1 MIMFQG
7 RIKDILTYL
16 VKRMLFQSDKTLTEE
31 VIVEEL
37 LEKGFDMEEI
47 EEALE
52 MLSEID
58 TIEAHFSDLPAS
70 DSSIRVLS
78 DYERHRLSLEAQ
90 GAIAMLAHFRVLS
103 AQQVDELIDDVM
115 SLPYPEISREDIIE
129 KAVSMISKEE
139 GVLPA
144 IYLLKFLKGG
154 D

>member
-1 MIMFQG
+1 MFQG

>member
-1 MIMFQG
+1 MFQG

-129 KAVSMISKEE
+129 KAASMISKEE

>member
-1 MIMFQG
+1 MFQG

-16 VKRMLFQSDKTLTEE
+16 VKRMLFQADKTLTED

-37 LEKGFDMEEI
+37 LEKGFDIEEI

-70 DSSIRVLS
+70 DGSIRVF
-78 DYERHRLSLEAQ
+78 DEYERHRLSLEAQ
-90 GAIAMLAHFRVLS
+90 GIIATLSHFGILS
-103 AQQVDELIDDVM
+103 AQQVDELIDETM
-115 SLPYPEISREDIIE
+115 SLPSPEISREEIIE
-129 KAVSMISKEE
+129 HAVSMISREE
-139 GVLPA
+139 GILPA
-144 IYLLKFLKGG
+144 VYLLKFLRGG